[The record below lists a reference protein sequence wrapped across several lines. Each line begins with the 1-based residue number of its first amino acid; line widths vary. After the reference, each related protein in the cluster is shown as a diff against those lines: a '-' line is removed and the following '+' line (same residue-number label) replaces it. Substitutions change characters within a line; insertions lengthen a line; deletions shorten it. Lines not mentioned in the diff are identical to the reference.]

1 MKFKVRDLLY
11 IGQQPLIFILFHNN
25 KMYVNKSDP
34 IQEQN
39 QMMFSRA
46 GKSTNNLYLAF
57 QDKDKLK
64 NIQSRVAT
72 YLGRATEEA
81 GKGSE

>member
-1 MKFKVRDLLY
+1 
-11 IGQQPLIFILFHNN
+11 
-25 KMYVNKSDP
+25 MYVDKSDP
-34 IQEQN
+34 VHEQN

-64 NIQSRVAT
+64 NIQSRVAAF
-72 YLGRATEEA
+72 LGKADEHSKSKDMISQMDQVRNFM
-81 GKGSE
+81 SIDD